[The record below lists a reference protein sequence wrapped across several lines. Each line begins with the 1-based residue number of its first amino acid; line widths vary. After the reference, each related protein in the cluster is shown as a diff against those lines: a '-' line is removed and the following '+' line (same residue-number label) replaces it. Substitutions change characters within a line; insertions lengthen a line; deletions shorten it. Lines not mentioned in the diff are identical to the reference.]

1 MRPSILALLAASSL
15 PLAACGEDPY
25 KMVGSDNPDNADVID
40 ASPYPDAPAGPD
52 AAGLGAGR
60 VCVLD
65 DLRDWAG
72 CEATGVGGLTVTL
85 RDDGGVIATTTT
97 DETGRFQFELP
108 AQLPPTAV
116 LRVAGG
122 AVTTSAT
129 IVEDFDDLRL
139 PAPLASHWLDVQA
152 GAGLFLPES
161 SGSVALRI
169 FRDGAPAAGVS
180 VSAQPIG
187 ENPPIYDD
195 VAADAW
201 DGDATAAAGVAIVAG
216 LPLGAVTLLGLS
228 PAGSDGLGTL
238 PVTEGELLLV
248 DASFAPQ

>member
-1 MRPSILALLAASSL
+1 MRTSVAQVAVTSLA
-15 PLAACGEDPY
+15 LAACGEEPY

-40 ASPYPDAPAGPD
+40 ASPYPDAPLGPD

-65 DLRDWAG
+65 DLRDWAS

-85 RDDGGVIATTTT
+85 RDDDGVIATTET
-97 DETGRFQFELP
+97 DATGRFQFALP
-108 AQLPPTAV
+108 AQLPATAV

-122 AVTTSAT
+122 AVATSAT
-129 IVEDFDDLRL
+129 IVDQFDDLRL

-161 SGSVALRI
+161 SGSVALRL
-169 FRDGAPAAGVS
+169 FRDGAAASGVS
-180 VSAQPIG
+180 ISAQPIG

-201 DGDATAAAGVAIVAG
+201 DGDATASAGVAIVAG
-216 LPLGAVTLLGLS
+216 LPLGAVTLLGSS

-248 DASFAPQ
+248 DTTFAPR